1 MPPPTWTM
9 RLPRSIAFGHEVQRS
24 ARFVNQRRW
33 LQARPPPP
41 PKPRPSPRS
50 RVWANTGKSN
60 AEDTQSA
67 LQRTQKSYGAEQAQQ
82 QQATPQPQPEPQV
95 SRTAALASALAQS
108 EDNDLVTEVHI
119 PKDADGVLQPGHPA
133 TSILGNSSLVIT
145 RQMEFMNLIIGME
158 QANRYTI
165 MDGEGNTH
173 GSIAEMDNGIG
184 KSMMRQFAKTHRSFS
199 AHIFDAQGREVLR
212 IHRPFAWINS
222 KVRIHD
228 AVPEGGYE
236 GYAAAQGVQND
247 TTTAVATQGPITP
260 QLSPLNLEEMRIIG
274 EVQQEWAPL
283 RRKYHLFAHRPSV
296 DETSQASNA
305 ASASRIA
312 ALTNSNPQPEAGNL
326 AQFAAIDAQMLSW
339 DFNLTSTDAKT
350 IGAVNRNFRGFGREI
365 FTDTGAY
372 ALRMDSAS
380 QTSALETS
388 AGQEVARYEKE
399 ATSLT
404 LDQRAVML
412 ATAVS
417 IDFDYFSRHS
427 SHASGVGFMPIWWP
441 FGGGGAA
448 AEGVGAAGAGAAG
461 GAVEGVAGGAVGAAG
476 RGLGSGAGA
485 AGEGAIAGAG
495 TMAGYEAMQRGA
507 YGPRG
512 GDDASPTANEPYSDA
527 SPGQTPPSNDTWG
540 EGQDPW
546 GGSGGGGGAPP
557 PAGGGGEG
565 GEGGGWGDV
574 FSDFFS
580 D

>member
-1 MPPPTWTM
+1 MSGAPWTA
-9 RLPRSIAFGHEVQRS
+9 RLPRSAALGHEVQRS

-41 PKPRPSPRS
+41 SKPRPSPRS
-50 RVWANTGKSN
+50 RAWANTGKSN
-60 AEDTQSA
+60 AEDSQGA
-67 LQRTQKSYGAEQAQQ
+67 LQRTQKSYGLDQAQQ
-82 QQATPQPQPEPQV
+82 QNVTPESQPEPPV
-95 SRTAALASALAQS
+95 NRTAALASALAKA
-108 EDNDLVTEVHI
+108 EDNDLVAEVHI
-119 PKDADGVLQPGHPA
+119 PTDSDGVLQPGHPA
-133 TSILGNSSLVIT
+133 MSILGNSSLVIT
-145 RQMEFMNLIIGME
+145 REIEMMNLIIGME

-165 MDGEGNTH
+165 MDGEGNMH

-199 AHIFDAQGREVLR
+199 AHIFDAKGREVLR

-222 KVRIHD
+222 KVKIYD

-236 GYAAAQGVQND
+236 GYAAANGVQNG
-247 TTTAVATQGPITP
+247 TTTAVATQDPITP
-260 QLSPLNLEEMRIIG
+260 QLSPLSLDEMRIIG

-283 RRKYHLFAHRPSV
+283 RRKYHLFAHRPDSV
-296 DETSQASNA
+296 DETS
-305 ASASRIA
+305 SAMTERSA
-312 ALTNSNPQPEAGNL
+312 QSQAGNL
-326 AQFAAIDAQMLSW
+326 SQFAAIDAQMLSW
-339 DFNLTSTDAKT
+339 DFNLTSNDSKT

-388 AGQEVARYEKE
+388 SGQGVARYEKE

-448 AEGVGAAGAGAAG
+448 AEGAGAAGAGAAE
-461 GAVEGVAGGAVGAAG
+461 GAVEGVAGGAVDAAG
-476 RGLGSGAGA
+476 RGLGGGAGA
-485 AGEGAIAGAG
+485 AGEGALAGAG
-495 TMAGYEAMQRGA
+495 TMAGYEARQRGA

-512 GDDASPTANEPYSDA
+512 DDDASPKANEPFSEA
-527 SPGQTPPSNDTWG
+527 PPGENSPGNDTWG

-546 GGSGGGGGAPP
+546 GGSGGGAPP